1 MAYVVSK
8 PPVDVRCVH
17 RVLLA
22 MCSLQVPVFQ
32 RGGTIVPKKMRVR
45 RASSLMRNDPYTLVV
60 ALDPRVRVNVIPSG
74 QRVEAS
80 VSTD

>member
-1 MAYVVSK
+1 M
-8 PPVDVRCVH
+8 
-17 RVLLA
+17 
-22 MCSLQVPVFQ
+22 FQ

-60 ALDPRVRVNVIPSG
+60 ALDPRVRVDAIPSG

-80 VSTD
+80 VTTD